1 MSFDW
6 PIAGGAPSAR
16 ATIRTQP
23 DDFQVTELLGFEPCG
38 EGEHAYLFLEKR
50 TLNTRDVV
58 ERIAALSGVRVR
70 DIGYCGLKDRHASAR
85 QWFSVGLAGRPQ
97 PDWNA
102 LQAEGGIRVLRQCR
116 HRRKLRR
123 DSHRGNRF
131 CLRLRELRGDRAELE
146 QRLERARAAGV
157 PNYFGEQRFGR
168 GGATLSGAR
177 RWVHGGRR
185 PPAARRGLY
194 LSALRAY
201 LFNQLLAQRVRSDSW
216 NTLSPGEACMLAGS
230 RSFFVC
236 TAEDT
241 DLARRLAAGDIHPGL
256 PLWGRA
262 APGTA
267 SMLSGYRRSL
277 AQWTDTCAFLEE
289 VGVDVAWRSARLL
302 PDDFCWQFC
311 EDGTL
316 QLDFALGAGS
326 YATALLRE
334 VVCYSDGRGIGGSG
348 SEQG

>member
-1 MSFDW
+1 MSLDW
-6 PIAGGAPSAR
+6 PTAWGAPPAR

-38 EGEHAYLFLEKR
+38 EGEHVYLFLEKR
-50 TLNTRDVV
+50 KLNTRDVV
-58 ERIAALSGVRVR
+58 DRIAALSGVRAR
-70 DIGYCGLKDRHASAR
+70 DIGYCGLKDRNARTR
-85 QWFSVGLAGRPQ
+85 QWFSVGLAGRSQ
-97 PDWNA
+97 PDWEA
-102 LQAEGGIRVLRQCR
+102 LQAEGGIRVLHQCR

-131 CLRLRELRGDRAELE
+131 CLRLRDLHGDRAVLE
-146 QRLERARAAGV
+146 QRLEQVRDAGV

-168 GGATLSGAR
+168 GGSTLSGAR
-177 RWVHGGRR
+177 RWVRGGRR
-185 PPAARRGLY
+185 PPAARRGLF

-201 LFNQLLAQRVRSDSW
+201 LFNQLLAQRVNSDNW
-216 NTLSPGEACMLAGS
+216 NVLSPGEACMLAGS

-262 APGTA
+262 APGAA
-267 SMLSGYRRSL
+267 SMLSGHRRTL
-277 AQWTDTCAFLEE
+277 AQWQDICAFLEE

-302 PDDFCWQFC
+302 PDDFCWRFC

-316 QLDFALGAGS
+316 QLDFVLGAGS
-326 YATALLRE
+326 YATALLGE
-334 VVCYSDGRGIGGSG
+334 FVCYSDGSGIGGSG